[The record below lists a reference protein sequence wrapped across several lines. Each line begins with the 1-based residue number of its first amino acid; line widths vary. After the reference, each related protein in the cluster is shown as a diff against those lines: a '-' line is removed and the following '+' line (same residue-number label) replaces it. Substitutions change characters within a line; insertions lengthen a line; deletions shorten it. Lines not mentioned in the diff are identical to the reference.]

1 MSSPTDQDSVVQ
13 AAIVAAVAGIAVKAA
28 KASEIVE
35 FAVAAVSTVAT
46 IAVAII
52 CVAVTLVTVV
62 GLVSISAVAA
72 IAPLATIAN
81 VTSVA
86 SVYTIATIDTMAA
99 KAAEASKLSE
109 AIEAIEIVVV
119 RGLTKNI
126 VLLRGGLDG
135 GGTLLDV
142 AEGAARELVEL
153 VEELVVAVEHFLHA
167 ELLSKQGCLGVL
179 FLPVVLPWVLHP
191 CVLFLGLG
199 PASHSLFHASGCE
212 SSEIVL
218 E

>member
-35 FAVAAVSTVAT
+35 FAVAAVSTVAA

-72 IAPLATIAN
+72 VAAVAPLATIAN

-153 VEELVVAVEHFLHA
+153 VEELVVAIEHFLHA
-167 ELLSKQGCLGVL
+167 QLLSKQGGLGVL

-199 PASHSLFHASGCE
+199 PASHSLFHASGC
-212 SSEIVL
+212 
-218 E
+218 

>member
-35 FAVAAVSTVAT
+35 FAVAAVSTVAA

-62 GLVSISAVAA
+62 GLVSIAAVAA

-86 SVYTIATIDTMAA
+86 SVYTIASIDTMAA

-153 VEELVVAVEHFLHA
+153 VEELVVAIEHFLHA
-167 ELLSKQGCLGVL
+167 QLLSKQGGLGVL